1 MTNFMHKLLFYNT
14 FITFLYM
21 FRALCAH
28 HEEVK
33 LNYTASGIL
42 TLCRWPSGGPLS
54 TCAPDGHLQIVTIPD
69 AV

>member
-1 MTNFMHKLLFYNT
+1 
-14 FITFLYM
+14 M

-33 LNYTASGIL
+33 IVLYSNWYRHTY
-42 TLCRWPSGGPLS
+42 RWPSRPLS
-54 TCAPDGHLQIVTIPD
+54 ICAPDGHLHSVTIAE